1 MKLFATGDTLAVKK
15 KIVLLGNSAVG
26 KTSLIR
32 RYVFDQ
38 FDDNYIAT
46 IGSKVTKKELVLHQ
60 SKKRV
65 NLSLM
70 IWDLIGKEGYHSLHA
85 KTIVGV
91 HGAFLVVDFTRK
103 DTLQS
108 LEKYWIPFIFRVVGP
123 VPLVFASNKSDL
135 KEEFQFDFD
144 DLLNISSKYNQD
156 FILGL
161 PDGLESSY
169 ASSAKTGENVEKAFE
184 SLGHML
190 MVKKEESEPVKELYE
205 SLIATG
211 IQRSTDKTT
220 PIGALD
226 TIIIDFCRGF
236 EDSRMA
242 MIVLRQEL
250 ARAEIDISDP
260 TKDSI
265 LKAVGYLAEAEN
277 EFNKND
283 VVNANLERRM
293 KWAKSIREE
302 E

>member
-1 MKLFATGDTLAVKK
+1 VKK
-15 KIVLLGNSAVG
+15 KIVLLGDSAVG

-85 KTIVGV
+85 KTVVGV

-103 DTLQS
+103 DTIKS
-108 LEKYWIPFIFRVVGP
+108 LEKYWIPFIFKVVGP
-123 VPLVFASNKSDL
+123 VPLVFASNKFDL

-144 DLLNISSKYNQD
+144 DLLIISSKYNQD
-156 FILGL
+156 FNPGL
-161 PDGLESSY
+161 PDGFESSY
-169 ASSAKTGENVEKAFE
+169 TTSAKTGENVEKAFE

-211 IQRSTDKTT
+211 IQRSTDTT
-220 PIGALD
+220 SPIGALD

-250 ARAEIDISDP
+250 ARAEIDISNP

-283 VVNANLERRM
+283 VVLANLERRM
-293 KWAKSIREE
+293 KWAKSIREDE
-302 E
+302 